1 MGKIFDE
8 NGYRTIMIQ
17 SSPRKT
23 DYLNK
28 ISLLLGFKEYY
39 GFEDFKQILN
49 YEDYK
54 GSIYGWDYE
63 TFMSLKDI
71 LKEKEKEK
79 PFFAFLF
86 TGSTHVPYSKPTKEH
101 VKYEPH
107 RSNTRNGYYN
117 NMLYADWSINEFIK
131 GIENEEFYKNTIFI
145 ISGDHTQGAYEQ
157 RKDSEDYRV
166 PLIVWGPPVKNS
178 FVIDNVTSHVDM
190 PATL

>member
-79 PFFAFLF
+79 LFLHF
-86 TGSTHVPYSKPTKEH
+86 YLQALLMFLIQNQQK
-101 VKYEPH
+101 
-107 RSNTRNGYYN
+107 
-117 NMLYADWSINEFIK
+117 NM
-131 GIENEEFYKNTIFI
+131 
-145 ISGDHTQGAYEQ
+145 
-157 RKDSEDYRV
+157 
-166 PLIVWGPPVKNS
+166 
-178 FVIDNVTSHVDM
+178 
-190 PATL
+190 